1 MSLPG
6 SVSAVLLF
14 RAGIYVIH
22 GVVISTNNT
31 YDVMDVNKFDGFSF

>member
-6 SVSAVLLF
+6 SVSTVLF

-22 GVVISTNNT
+22 GVVIFKNNT
-31 YDVMDVNKFDGFSF
+31 YDVMDVNKFDGFIF